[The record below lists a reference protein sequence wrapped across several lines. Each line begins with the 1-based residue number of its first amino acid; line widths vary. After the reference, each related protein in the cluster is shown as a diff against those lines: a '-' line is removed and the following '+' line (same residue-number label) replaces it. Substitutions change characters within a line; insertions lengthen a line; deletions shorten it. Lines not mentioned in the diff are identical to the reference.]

1 MLVFGGK
8 LAAAESSVSVCQ
20 PKGRL
25 RDYETTILHFS
36 SMEFFDDIFCY
47 LSYFSGQ
54 KWPFSLSLRFLGPY
68 LVHLQRFEITYPG
81 KVSKIEKTKK
91 SLYTVHPIKDFFHI
105 ATNVRVLCDNFFMFY
120 KNFGFITK
128 KRCFLAFS
136 AIFKHKSCR

>member
-1 MLVFGGK
+1 M
-8 LAAAESSVSVCQ
+8 
-20 PKGRL
+20 RL
-25 RDYETTILHFS
+25 QFYTFQVWN
-36 SMEFFDDIFCY
+36 FFDDNFCCH
-47 LSYFSGQ
+47 SYFSGQ

-120 KNFGFITK
+120 KNFGFIIK
-128 KRCFLAFS
+128 KAAFDVFFD
-136 AIFKHKSCR
+136 FKQNSCRSKKAGIVVAKLKYLISSG

>member
-1 MLVFGGK
+1 MRISSIHK
-8 LAAAESSVSVCQ
+8 L
-20 PKGRL
+20 L
-25 RDYETTILHFS
+25 REYETTILHFS

-91 SLYTVHPIKDFFHI
+91 SLHTIHPIKDFFHI

-120 KNFGFITK
+120 KNFVFITK
-128 KRCFLAFS
+128 KERLVFHIYAWWLCWRHYFPK
-136 AIFKHKSCR
+136 KHCNF